1 MKANVLIIE
10 DELSLAELIAMYLN
24 KEGIDIRIAGS
35 AEEAQKLLAGESF
48 DLITLDINLPGKDGF
63 EFLHHFRR
71 NYEIP
76 VIIVSAR
83 EADEDIIMGLGVG
96 ADEFVTKPFAP
107 RVLAARIRAMLRRVE
122 QGASGRNVIRFAGY
136 SMDIDG
142 FLLKRGED
150 RVKLSAREFEVLAF
164 LAQNP
169 GTVFSTDEIYS
180 SVWGNAYG
188 DITTVGVYVQRLR
201 RKLEDDPSKPIII
214 ETFPGRGY
222 RFSRDVVE

>member
-24 KEGIDIRIAGS
+24 REGIETSIAGS
-35 AEEAQKLLAGESF
+35 AEEADRQLAGGSF

-63 EFLHHFRR
+63 EFLQQFRR

-76 VIIVSAR
+76 VVIVSAR
-83 EADEDIIMGLGVG
+83 EADEDIIMGLGIG

-107 RVLAARIRAMLRRVE
+107 RVLAARIRAMLRRAE
-122 QGASGRNVIRFAGY
+122 QGASGRDEIRFAGY

-142 FLLKRGED
+142 FLLKRGDE

-164 LAQNP
+164 LVQNP
-169 GTVFSTDEIYS
+169 GTAFSTDEIYT

-201 RKLEDDPSKPIII
+201 RKLEAEPSNPLII
-214 ETFPGRGY
+214 ETVPGRGY
-222 RFSRDVVE
+222 RFSRDVLE

>member
-1 MKANVLIIE
+1 LKANVLIIE

-24 KEGIDIRIAGS
+24 REGIETSIAGS
-35 AEEAQKLLAGESF
+35 AEEADRQLAGGSF

-63 EFLHHFRR
+63 EFLQQFRR

-76 VIIVSAR
+76 VVIVSAR
-83 EADEDIIMGLGVG
+83 EADEDIIMGLGIG

-107 RVLAARIRAMLRRVE
+107 RVLAARIRAMLRRAE
-122 QGASGRNVIRFAGY
+122 QGASGRDEIRFAGY

-142 FLLKRGED
+142 FLLKRGDE

-164 LAQNP
+164 LVQNP
-169 GTVFSTDEIYS
+169 GTAFSTDEIYT

-201 RKLEDDPSKPIII
+201 RKLEAEPSNPLII
-214 ETFPGRGY
+214 ETVPGRGY
-222 RFSRDVVE
+222 RFSRDVLE